1 MGRVQ
6 FFTWLMGL
14 IPFPHEIYVKKI
26 TFLTFRF
33 HFCSFLYLTFHSRK
47 EKELLI
53 SVAGKNNLRFITCEE
68 PITVIEQSFQ
78 QTSLHYRS
86 WCLPAPTPLR
96 GWSVRP
102 RGGLTAAIFHTHFSS
117 QLSKLQLFL
126 NKLYKCHFT
135 TLKTNKPPLNETNHF
150 QRCIFCT
157 SFPILFPEVTLI
169 LMQRN
174 NGQRWRLPRTVL
186 TTYWLEKCC
195 S

>member
-14 IPFPHEIYVKKI
+14 IPLPHEIYVKKI

-33 HFCSFLYLTFHSRK
+33 HFCSFLYPTFHPRK

-78 QTSLHYRS
+78 PSSTH
-86 WCLPAPTPLR
+86 
-96 GWSVRP
+96 
-102 RGGLTAAIFHTHFSS
+102 IFYL

-126 NKLYKCHFT
+126 NKLLKCCFT
-135 TLKTNKPPLNETNHF
+135 TFFLFFKQMPLNETNFSSISSALHSQF
-150 QRCIFCT
+150 YF
-157 SFPILFPEVTLI
+157 LKLV
-169 LMQRN
+169 
-174 NGQRWRLPRTVL
+174 
-186 TTYWLEKCC
+186 
-195 S
+195 